1 MGSTTLPLWPPAPL
15 SEDATPPED
24 PEFVRLARDTVV
36 TVIAKFDKA
45 SDTTTKDRTKHPT
58 AITKLTTARGRVYRA
73 LHKLR
78 SAYITHIYENAIA
91 DDEIHLAVT
100 ARNLAALQLIEE
112 LDADIQALFAEQL
125 RAAKKAAAVADN
137 QDDDEEEVEDD
148 QQEDGELED
157 EGLINEEDAGHNNQN
172 PANEVDDAADHQNA
186 ADDDATAPDNGA
198 ADQLTAEGRLE
209 QDGRGQPPRDT
220 VVASVTGPK
229 RPKKATAPVE
239 DATGAVAVVD
249 R

>member
-1 MGSTTLPLWPPAPL
+1 MGSITLPPWPPTPL
-15 SEDATPPED
+15 SEDATPPDDAEL
-24 PEFVRLARDTVV
+24 VRLARDTVV

-148 QQEDGELED
+148 QQEDGELD
-157 EGLINEEDAGHNNQN
+157 EEDAGPNNQN
-172 PANEVDDAADHQNA
+172 P
-186 ADDDATAPDNGA
+186 ATAPDNGA
-198 ADQLTAEGRLE
+198 AYQPTADGRLE
-209 QDGRGQPPRDT
+209 PDGRGQPPRNP
-220 VVASVTGPK
+220 VVASVTDPK
-229 RPKKATAPVE
+229 RPKEDDSPCGRSNWRRCCSRPVS
-239 DATGAVAVVD
+239 
-249 R
+249 

>member
-1 MGSTTLPLWPPAPL
+1 MGSITLPPWPPTPL
-15 SEDATPPED
+15 SEDATPPDDAEL
-24 PEFVRLARDTVV
+24 VRLARDTVV

-45 SDTTTKDRTKHPT
+45 SDTTMKDRTKHPT

-112 LDADIQALFAEQL
+112 LDADIQALTAEQL
-125 RAAKKAAAVADN
+125 RAAKEAAAVADN

-148 QQEDGELED
+148 QQEDG
-157 EGLINEEDAGHNNQN
+157 
-172 PANEVDDAADHQNA
+172 
-186 ADDDATAPDNGA
+186 
-198 ADQLTAEGRLE
+198 
-209 QDGRGQPPRDT
+209 
-220 VVASVTGPK
+220 
-229 RPKKATAPVE
+229 
-239 DATGAVAVVD
+239 
-249 R
+249 